1 MRSRTWIIAGLA
13 AAAVIVAGAVTVDN
27 LPGRSTAEGSNSTS
41 STHSSTAP
49 SPSSKAPST
58 PGAPTTGSPAPTPGG
73 DPSGPPQSKRFTTE
87 VIHGAGAGKGLPKS
101 TALPE
106 PVSNPLPKTA
116 SATGSL
122 AAGYPSKVLPVATAS
137 SIGTSSVATQGQHV
151 QVTLTATSSMP
162 VTEVLAFYRTALAKY
177 GMYDTAAPALGGA
190 TALTFRR
197 GTNSVTLTASPV
209 TGGTKYIIYGA
220 FTAKN

>member
-13 AAAVIVAGAVTVDN
+13 AAALIVAVAVTVDH
-27 LPGRSTAEGSNSTS
+27 LPGRSTAEGPSSNAS
-41 STHSSTAP
+41 HSSTP
-49 SPSSKAPST
+49 SSPSSNA
-58 PGAPTTGSPAPTPGG
+58 PGAPTTGSAAPTPGA

-87 VIHGAGAGKGLPKS
+87 VIPGAAGGKGLPKS

-116 SATGSL
+116 SAVGAL
-122 AAGYPSKVLPVATAS
+122 AKGYPGTLLPAAPHSTIA
-137 SIGTSSVATQGQHV
+137 TSSVASQGQHL
-151 QVTLTATSSMP
+151 QVTLTATSAAAIP
-162 VTEVLAFYRTALAKY
+162 DILAFYRTTLAKY
-177 GMYDTAAPALGGA
+177 GMYDSSSPALGGA
-190 TALTFRR
+190 TALTFKR
-197 GTNSVTLTASPV
+197 GADSVTVSAKPA

>member
-13 AAAVIVAGAVTVDN
+13 AAAVIIAAAVTVDH
-27 LPGRSTAEGSNSTS
+27 LPGRSTAEGSSPNSNSSLS
-41 STHSSTAP
+41 STVP
-49 SPSSKAPST
+49 SPSSKAPGSSKS
-58 PGAPTTGSPAPTPGG
+58 SPAPTPGG

-87 VIHGAGAGKGLPKS
+87 VIPGSGPGKGLPKS

-116 SATGSL
+116 SSVGSL
-122 AAGYPSKVLPVATAS
+122 AKGYPSSVLPAAPQS
-137 SIGTSSVATQGQHV
+137 SITTSSVASQGTHL
-151 QVTLTATSSMP
+151 QVTLTAKSSLS
-162 VTEVLAFYRTALAKY
+162 TTDVLAFYRTTLAKY
-177 GMYDTAAPALGGA
+177 GMYDTASPALGGA

-197 GTNSVTLTASPV
+197 GTDSVTVTTSPV